1 MLIDKPYLESAKAEA
16 LKQIE
21 TFRANLHAAMGYVQG
36 LDAMLK
42 RLDEDEA
49 AAEPANSEAANDD
62 DRSCA

>member
-1 MLIDKPYLESAKAEA
+1 MTIDKPYLESAKAEA

-42 RLDEDEA
+42 RLDEA

>member
-1 MLIDKPYLESAKAEA
+1 MTIDKPYLESAKAEA

-21 TFRANLHAAMGYVQG
+21 TFRANLHAATGYVQG

-42 RLDEDEA
+42 LLDEA